1 MAARYQNKV
10 SRKSRYEIDCMR
22 QAGRLLAQ
30 ALAEVAVA
38 AKPGVSTRELD
49 NLVRKLLAEQGAEP
63 SFLNYRGYPAALCV
77 EIEEVVVHGIPDERR
92 LAAGEIVGAD
102 LGVYYQ
108 GFHADSAI
116 TVPVGEIDAERRR
129 LIEVTRQA
137 LAGGIEQA
145 QVGNRLR
152 DIAAAVQGVVEAAGF
167 SVVRD
172 LVGHGIG
179 RQVHEPPQVPNFV
192 EEGQFA
198 EYDLILRPGMTLA
211 IEPMVNA
218 GKAEVWVDNDGWTV
232 RTADGRP
239 SAHFEHT
246 VAIQRGG
253 PEILTRG

>member
-1 MAARYQNKV
+1 MAARRRTKI

-22 QAGRLLAQ
+22 QAGRILAQ
-30 ALAEVAVA
+30 VLEEVAAA
-38 AKPGVSTRELD
+38 AKPGVATQELD
-49 NLVRKLLAEQGAEP
+49 NLVRRRLSEREAEP
-63 SFLNYRGYPAALCV
+63 SFLGYRGYPAALCV

-92 LAAGEIVGAD
+92 LAVGEIVGAD

-116 TVPVGEIDAERRR
+116 TVAVGEIDDERRQ
-129 LIEVTRQA
+129 LIEITRKA
-137 LAGGIEQA
+137 LAAGIEQA
-145 QVGNRLR
+145 RVGNRLR
-152 DIAAAVQGVVEAAGF
+152 DIAAAVQTVVEAAGL

-218 GKAEVWVDNDGWTV
+218 GKAAVQVDSDGWTV
-232 RTADGRP
+232 RTTDGRP

-246 VAIQRGG
+246 VAIQPGG
-253 PEILTRG
+253 PEILTRR